1 MREAHLSRRAV
12 LASAAALALTGCVGS
27 TDEPEPR
34 PDPDLRLRDQVAAEV
49 DDLVRAYAAATHAFP
64 GLTHRLAPLA
74 AEHQAHATA
83 LRGPQP
89 TGSPSAGASGSATP
103 PAEPAVPG
111 SGSATVT
118 WLAGLERRAARR
130 RARQTATAGPDLAR
144 LLASVG
150 ACESVHAA
158 LLGGPA

>member
-1 MREAHLSRRAV
+1 MREAHPSRRAV
-12 LASAAALALTGCVGS
+12 LASAGALALTGCLGA

-34 PDPDLRLRDQVAAEV
+34 PDPDLRLRERVAAEV
-49 DDLVRAYAAATHAFP
+49 DELVRAYAAATQAFP
-64 GLTHRLAPLA
+64 GLTDRLAPLA
-74 AEHQAHATA
+74 AEHQAHLTA

-89 TGSPSAGASGSATP
+89 SGSPGAGASGSATP
-103 PAEPAVPG
+103 PAAPAVPG
-111 SGSATVT
+111 SGAATVT

-130 RARQTATAGPDLAR
+130 RAHQTATAGPDLAR

-150 ACESVHAA
+150 ACESVHAV